1 MFYQCGNFSATVKRR
16 NKRNCVVVL
25 DSVVSSAFQL
35 PVRVIDQ
42 HDNARSH
49 RAVLDKHFLFVAHV
63 SNSELLN
70 KVSHSVFLAGR
81 RTQIDLKL
89 SLVMKVHL

>member
-1 MFYQCGNFSATVKRR
+1 MKRR

-25 DSVVSSAFQL
+25 DSVVSGAFQL

-42 HDNARSH
+42 HDNARSNC
-49 RAVLDKHFLFVAHV
+49 AVLDKHFLFVAHV

-70 KVSHSVFLAGR
+70 KVSHRVFLAGGR
-81 RTQIDLKL
+81 AQFYLKL